1 MPFKI
6 ETRVNNKWTTLSTPF
21 DTYHSAVL
29 CGQDIAPLNF
39 SVITTRNHT
48 PTREEQL
55 LLPPERPKFFGRA
68 ARKTKVDKWLES
80 I

>member
-6 ETRVNNKWTTLSTPF
+6 ETRSYGKWSTCSTSF
-21 DTYHSAVL
+21 DSYHDAVL
-29 CGQDIAPLNF
+29 CGQDIAPRNF
-39 SVITTRNHT
+39 IVITPMSRV

-55 LLPPERPKFFGRA
+55 LLPALRPVFRGRA
-68 ARKTKVDKWLES
+68 ARKTKVDRWLDS

>member
-6 ETRVNNKWTTLSTPF
+6 ETRSNGKWSTLSTPF
-21 DTYHSAVL
+21 DSYHDAVL
-29 CGQDIAPLNF
+29 CGQDIAPQNF
-39 SVITTRNHT
+39 TVLCPMSRV

-55 LLPPERPKFFGRA
+55 LLPALRPVFRGRA
-68 ARKTKVDKWLES
+68 ARKTKVDRWLDS